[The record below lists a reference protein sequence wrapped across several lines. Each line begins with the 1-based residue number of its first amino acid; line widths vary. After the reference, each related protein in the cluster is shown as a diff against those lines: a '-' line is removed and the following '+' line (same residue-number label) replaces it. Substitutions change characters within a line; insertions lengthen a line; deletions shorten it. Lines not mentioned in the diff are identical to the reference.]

1 MLENLWQYHD
11 ESFVAELA
19 PCEMLAASPCDA
31 HDERS
36 FFVFS
41 YKKSGQ
47 KLLLHEKFL
56 ELLWSLS
63 IAFTVFAVS
72 HDCDGRIRR

>member
-1 MLENLWQYHD
+1 MCG
-11 ESFVAELA
+11 S
-19 PCEMLAASPCDA
+19 
-31 HDERS
+31 
-36 FFVFS
+36 FVFS
-41 YKKSGQ
+41 YGTTKQTSWFFVAKKTPGGQ

-72 HDCDGRIRR
+72 IHCGGGIWR